1 MKKFLLLSLLFLIPF
16 LSHSQV
22 EFNGMRVGESLE
34 ITKKNFIEKGFTQKS
49 SSGNLITWEG
59 TISGRKSKVYTVASP
74 KSKLVWKF
82 LVIPETHN
90 DWYSTKAAFNKYV
103 DIFTKKYGQPSNQ
116 YFWFRDPY
124 KEGDGHEMLAIKLDK
139 LVCFYSWEIPGG
151 SILLE
156 IDSADY
162 GEARITIS
170 YEDEEV
176 TKIAKDEKSEIDNN
190 TF

>member
-1 MKKFLLLSLLFLIPF
+1 MKKFLLIPLLFLIPF

-34 ITKKNFIEKGFTQKS
+34 ITKKNFIAKGFVQKS
-49 SSGNLITWEG
+49 SKGNVITWEG
-59 TISGRKSKVYTVASP
+59 TFGGKTGRIYTVSTP

-82 LVIPETHN
+82 LVVAETHT
-90 DWYSTKAAFNKYV
+90 DWYDTKASLNKYIE
-103 DIFTKKYGQPSNQ
+103 IFTKKYGAHSDQ
-116 YFWFRDPY
+116 YFYFRNPY
-124 KEGDGHEMLAIKLDK
+124 EEGDGHEMLALNLDK
-139 LVCFYSWEIPGG
+139 VVCLYNWNIPGG

-156 IDSADY
+156 ITSVKY
-162 GEARITIS
+162 GEAEIRIS

-176 TKIAKDEKSEIDNN
+176 TKINTEEKSQIDNN